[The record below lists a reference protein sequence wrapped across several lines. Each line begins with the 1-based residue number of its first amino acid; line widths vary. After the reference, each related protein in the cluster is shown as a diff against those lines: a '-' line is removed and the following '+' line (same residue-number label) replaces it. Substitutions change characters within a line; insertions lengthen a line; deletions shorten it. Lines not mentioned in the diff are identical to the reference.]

1 LNSIDVFR
9 KARNSFY
16 PGPLKTSAEMKSYY
30 VERHDEALAEMKESL
45 LTEDNPL
52 KILFTGHIG
61 SGKSTELNKLL
72 CDEEILQDF
81 IVAPF
86 SILKDYDPYD
96 ISYQDILLAI

>member
-1 LNSIDVFR
+1 
-9 KARNSFY
+9 
-16 PGPLKTSAEMKSYY
+16 MKSYY